1 MRIGIVGGGIGG
13 LSAEL
18 ALRDRHE
25 VTLFEAAPAFAPVG
39 AGIVLAPNAVACLA
53 GLGVAVDDGLG
64 VELPAVELRRSD
76 GQLLTA
82 SPAAVHRR
90 TLGPT
95 LGCARADVH
104 AALVAALGAGTPV
117 DLRLGAAVTAVDPAG
132 PAVSVAGGPPE
143 GFDLVVGADGLHS
156 PCRLAHGG
164 GDVRYSGDTCW
175 RGFAPDPGLETAVEW
190 WGPRSR
196 IGLVPVPGDRV
207 YYFLVEA
214 APEGRS
220 GDVGLEDLR
229 RRFAGFPAAAAAVI
243 DGLDER
249 PPLHHDL
256 CELDEPVWG
265 TARLPLLGDAAHAM
279 TPNLGQGAA
288 MAIEDAVVLGR
299 ALDGSPDGDDDD
311 VLATAFAAYVAACH
325 DRVRRIQLD
334 ARRLGGLSRIRGPLS
349 RRARDLAPRLTPDRI
364 ARQRFDEVALGGPAS
379 PALPGH
385 RDGDP
390 DAGEAD

>member
-13 LSAEL
+13 LAAAL

-53 GLGVAVDDGLG
+53 GLGVAVEDGLG
-64 VELPAVELRRSD
+64 VELPWIELRRSD
-76 GQLLTA
+76 GRLLTA
-82 SPAAVHRR
+82 SPAAAHRR

-95 LGCARADVH
+95 LGCARSDLH
-104 AALVAALGAGTPV
+104 AALVTALEAGPAV
-117 DLRLGAAVTAVDPAG
+117 DLRLGAAVTGVDPTA
-132 PAVSVAGGPPE
+132 PAVSVAGGAPE
-143 GFDLVVGADGLHS
+143 AFDLVVGADGLHS
-156 PCRLAHGG
+156 PARLALGG

-175 RGFAPDPGLETAVEW
+175 RGFAPNPGLEEAVEW

-207 YYFLVEA
+207 YYFLVKA

-220 GDVGLEDLR
+220 ADVDLDQLQAG
-229 RRFAGFPAAAAAVI
+229 FAGFPAAAAAVI

-265 TARLPLLGDAAHAM
+265 TPRLTLLGDAAHAM

-299 ALDGSPDGDDDD
+299 VLGDESDAD
-311 VLATAFAAYVAACH
+311 AAFAAYVEGRH
-325 DRVRRIQLD
+325 DRARRIQLD

-349 RRARDLAPRLTPDRI
+349 RRARDLALGLTPDRI
-364 ARQRFDEVALGGPAS
+364 TRQRFDEVALGGPAR
-379 PALPGH
+379 PDLTGR
-385 RDGDP
+385 RDGGP
-390 DAGEAD
+390 DAAEAD

>member
-13 LSAEL
+13 LTAAL
-18 ALRDRHE
+18 ALRERHE

-53 GLGVAVDDGLG
+53 RVGVDVGALG
-64 VELPAVELRRSD
+64 VELPAIELRRSD
-76 GQLLTA
+76 DVLLTA
-82 SPAAVHRR
+82 SPAAAHRH

-104 AALVAALGAGTPV
+104 AALVAALGAGAPV
-117 DLRLGAAVTAVDPAG
+117 DLRLGAAVTAVDPAA
-132 PAVSVAGGPPE
+132 PEVSVAGSAPE
-143 GFDLVVGADGLHS
+143 DFDLVVGADGLHS
-156 PCRLAHGG
+156 SCRLAHGG

-175 RGFAPDPGLETAVEW
+175 RGFAPNPGLESAVEW

-196 IGLVPVPGDRV
+196 IGLVQVPGDRV
-207 YYFLVEA
+207 YYFLVQA

-220 GDVGLEDLR
+220 GDVDLDDLR
-229 RRFAGFPAAAAAVI
+229 HRFAGFPAPAAAVI
-243 DGLDER
+243 DGLDEP

-256 CELDEPVWG
+256 CELDEPLWG
-265 TARLPLLGDAAHAM
+265 TARLPLLGDASHAM

-299 ALDGSPDGDDDD
+299 VLGGDTGATDLDAG
-311 VLATAFAAYVAACH
+311 FAAYVEARH

-349 RRARDLAPRLTPDRI
+349 RRARDLALRLTPDRI
-364 ARQRFDEVALGGPAS
+364 TRQRFDEVALGGPARTGR
-379 PALPGH
+379 AGGTPGT
-385 RDGDP
+385 
-390 DAGEAD
+390 GEAD

>member
-13 LSAEL
+13 LSLAL
-18 ALRDRHE
+18 ALRGGHE

-53 GLGVAVDDGLG
+53 GLGVATEGLG
-64 VELPAVELRRSD
+64 VELPRIELRRSD
-76 GQLLTA
+76 DELLTA
-82 SPAAVHRR
+82 SPAAAHCR

-104 AALVAALGAGTPV
+104 ARLVSALGDSV
-117 DLRLGAAVTAVDPAG
+117 VLRLGAVVTAVDVGG
-132 PAVSVAGGPPE
+132 PAVSVAGSEPE

-156 PCRLAHGG
+156 PSRLAHGG

-175 RGFAPDPGLETAVEW
+175 RGFAPNPGLEVAVEW

-196 IGLVPVPGDRV
+196 LGLVPVPNDRV
-207 YYFLVEA
+207 YYFLVRA

-220 GDVGLEDLR
+220 GAAPLDDLR
-229 RRFAGFPAAAAAVI
+229 SWFGGFPAPAAAVV
-243 DGLDER
+243 DGLGDV

-265 TARLPLLGDAAHAM
+265 TPRLPLLGDAAHAM

-299 ALDGSPDGDDDD
+299 AHDPDAAGADGDT
-311 VLATAFAAYVAACH
+311 VAAAFAAYVEARH

-334 ARRLGGLSRIRGPLS
+334 ARRLGGLSRVRGPLS
-349 RRARDLAPRLTPDRI
+349 RRARDLALRMTPDRI
-364 ARQRFDEVALGGPAS
+364 PRQRFDAVALGGPAGRLR
-379 PALPGH
+379 P
-385 RDGDP
+385 DP
-390 DAGEAD
+390 

>member
-13 LSAEL
+13 LTAAL
-18 ALRDRHE
+18 ALREGHG

-53 GLGVAVDDGLG
+53 QVGVDVDTLG
-64 VELPAVELRRSD
+64 VELPAIELRRSD
-76 GQLLTA
+76 DAVLTA
-82 SPAAVHRR
+82 SPAAAHRR

-95 LGCARADVH
+95 LGCTRADVH
-104 AALVAALGAGTPV
+104 AALVAALGDTV
-117 DLRLGAAVTAVDPAG
+117 ELRLGAAVTAVDPAA
-132 PAVSVAGGPPE
+132 PAVSVAGGPAE
-143 GFDLVVGADGLHS
+143 EFDLVLGADGLHS

-175 RGFAPDPGLETAVEW
+175 RGFAPNPGIEAAIEW

-196 IGLVPVPGDRV
+196 VGLVPVPDDRV
-207 YYFLVEA
+207 YYFLVQA

-220 GDVGLEDLR
+220 GDVALDDMRE
-229 RRFAGFPAAAAAVI
+229 RFSGFPAPAAAVV

-265 TARLPLLGDAAHAM
+265 SPALPLLGDAAHAM

-299 ALDGSPDGDDDD
+299 VLDGES
-311 VLATAFAAYVAACH
+311 ATDAAFSAYVAARH
-325 DRVRRIQLD
+325 DRVRGIQLD
-334 ARRLGGLSRIRGPLS
+334 ARRLGGLSRVRGPLS
-349 RRARDLAPRLTPDRI
+349 RRARDLALRLTPDRVTH
-364 ARQRFDEVALGGPAS
+364 RRFDEVALGGPAGPRR
-379 PALPGH
+379 PAS
-385 RDGDP
+385 DGP
-390 DAGEAD
+390 A

>member
-13 LSAEL
+13 LSAAL
-18 ALRDRHE
+18 ALRGRHE

-39 AGIVLAPNAVACLA
+39 AGIVLGPNAVACLA
-53 GLGVAVDDGLG
+53 DLGVAVDGLG
-64 VELPAVELRRSD
+64 VDLPAVELRRSD
-76 GQLLTA
+76 DELLTA

-90 TLGPT
+90 SLGPT

-104 AALVAALGAGTPV
+104 DALVTALGDSVG
-117 DLRLGAAVTAVDPAG
+117 LRLGAPVTALDAAT
-132 PAVSVAGGPPE
+132 PAVSVAGGAPE

-156 PCRLAHGG
+156 PSRLALGG

-175 RGFAPDPGLETAVEW
+175 RGFAPNPGLEVAVEW
-190 WGPRSR
+190 WGPQSR

-207 YYFLVEA
+207 YYFLVRA

-220 GDVGLEDLR
+220 ADVDLAQLQTW
-229 RRFAGFPAAAAAVI
+229 FAGFPAPAAAVI

-265 TARLPLLGDAAHAM
+265 TPRLTLLGDAAHAM

-299 ALDGSPDGDDDD
+299 VLGGPPGGTDDDA
-311 VLATAFAAYVAACH
+311 VLATAFAAYVEARH

-349 RRARDLAPRLTPDRI
+349 RRARDLALRLTPDRI
-364 ARQRFDEVALGGPAS
+364 TRQRFDEVALGGPAR
-379 PALPGH
+379 PALPS
-385 RDGDP
+385 R
-390 DAGEAD
+390 